1 MATSN
6 QAIARHLAVGL
17 FYALNQLSTI
27 LEHEDIHQSWA
38 ELTDLGVRGNFCKD
52 DLLTHQQADK
62 IYE

>member
-6 QAIARHLAVGL
+6 QATAPHLAVGL
-17 FYALNQLSTI
+17 YFAWNQLLTI
-27 LEHEDIHQSWA
+27 WEPDIHQSWA
-38 ELTDLGVRGNFCKD
+38 ELTDLGILGNFCKD